1 MAPALLHTKRLRLSH
16 ALSGSITA
24 LEQMQNEMTAAYTKG
39 VVEGYSKENLN

>member
-1 MAPALLHTKRLRLSH
+1 MSPALLPTKRLRLND

-39 VVEGYSKENLN
+39 VVEGYSKENLT